1 MSKIALMVLALLS
14 SLAAHAQLIAHPKC
28 TVSGQ
33 ACMQDTVLLGNAGVA
48 IAAGATD
55 EQARVA
61 RVALERDTLQTQ
73 WSWSSTHDRR
83 SMLSDQDRAIWEMRA
98 AIKKGRVLVPL
109 AQIDMNRTNDA
120 DCATGD
126 CTYFNPSQPAFMAT
140 KLRAAGELLSDSK
153 RGLRI
158 CRSAGAMFCIY
169 AQGVTMDDIKRV
181 VERHTIPTVQ
191 VSDALVGA
199 ESLANPPFVA
209 LRGKIVRAG
218 LVDGKRAA
226 VASVDCIY
234 WMSSSVLI
242 GRPVNASSDGEQC
255 VE

>member
-83 SMLSDQDRAIWEMRA
+83 SMLSDQDR
-98 AIKKGRVLVPL
+98 
-109 AQIDMNRTNDA
+109 DH
-120 DCATGD
+120 
-126 CTYFNPSQPAFMAT
+126 PS
-140 KLRAAGELLSDSK
+140 K
-153 RGLRI
+153 
-158 CRSAGAMFCIY
+158 
-169 AQGVTMDDIKRV
+169 
-181 VERHTIPTVQ
+181 
-191 VSDALVGA
+191 
-199 ESLANPPFVA
+199 
-209 LRGKIVRAG
+209 
-218 LVDGKRAA
+218 
-226 VASVDCIY
+226 
-234 WMSSSVLI
+234 
-242 GRPVNASSDGEQC
+242 
-255 VE
+255 